1 MKQMPRNRI
10 LAAALCLAA
19 VAAVLVYAYMSRLS
33 DETRQPVAVVAAS
46 EDIPARTIITKEMVK
61 LSDFP
66 RKLVPPNAAVSVDSV
81 VGKVALQ
88 MIREGNP
95 ISMNQLAA
103 RGAALGLSYAVPP
116 LMRAVTVALDPII
129 GVAGFLKPGDH
140 VDVVATFDV
149 NDGTVTKTV
158 LQDVELLAIGSQV
171 VEGEIDP
178 GTGKP
183 AKPQTYPNATLAVT
197 PQDAEKLILAESKGK
212 LRLTL
217 RYYGDQAKVISKG
230 ITSRQL
236 IGYVPPDVP
245 EKTSSAS
252 SVRQTV
258 ASRPSPPPIVRETPP
273 IYGIPPLTTQA
284 VAQEEAGKKVQV
296 VRGTK
301 IEEVAVS
308 D

>member
-1 MKQMPRNRI
+1 MKQMPRNRV

-19 VAAVLVYAYMSRLS
+19 VAAILVYAYMSRLS
-33 DETRQPVAVVAAS
+33 DESRQPVAVVAAS
-46 EDIPARTIITKEMVK
+46 KDIPARTIITQDMVRVN
-61 LSDFP
+61 DFP
-66 RKLVPPNAAVSVDSV
+66 RKLIPPNAAVSIDSV

-88 MIREGNP
+88 TIKEGNP
-95 ISMNQLAA
+95 ISMNQLAP

-149 NDGTVTKTV
+149 NDGTITKTV

-183 AKPQTYPNATLAVT
+183 AKPQTQPNATLAVT

-245 EKTSSAS
+245 EKTSSTVT
-252 SVRQTV
+252 VRPAV
-258 ASRPSPPPIVRETPP
+258 SRPSPPPIVRESPP
-273 IYGIPPLTTQA
+273 IYSIPPLPTTQTT
-284 VAQEEAGKKVQV
+284 VQEEPGKKVQV

-301 IEEVAVS
+301 IEEVVVS
-308 D
+308 E

>member
-1 MKQMPRNRI
+1 MPRNRV

-19 VAAVLVYAYMSRLS
+19 VAAILVYAYMSRLS

-46 EDIPARTIITKEMVK
+46 KDIPARTIITQEMVK
-61 LSDFP
+61 VNDFP
-66 RKLVPPNAAVSVDSV
+66 RKLIPPNAAVSIDSV
-81 VGKVALQ
+81 IGKVALQ
-88 MIREGNP
+88 TIKEGNP
-95 ISMNQLAA
+95 ISMNQLAP

-149 NDGTVTKTV
+149 GDGTVTKTV

-183 AKPQTYPNATLAVT
+183 AKPQTQPNATLAVT

-245 EKTSSAS
+245 EKTSS
-252 SVRQTV
+252 TV
-258 ASRPSPPPIVRETPP
+258 AVRPAVSRPSPPIVRESPP
-273 IYGIPPLTTQA
+273 IYSIPPLPAQTP
-284 VAQEEAGKKVQV
+284 VQEEPGKKVQV

-301 IEEVAVS
+301 IEEVVVS
-308 D
+308 E

>member
-1 MKQMPRNRI
+1 MPRNRV

-19 VAAVLVYAYMSRLS
+19 VAAILVYAYMSRLS
-33 DETRQPVAVVAAS
+33 DESRQPVAVVAAS
-46 EDIPARTIITKEMVK
+46 KDIPARTIITQDMVRVN
-61 LSDFP
+61 DFP
-66 RKLVPPNAAVSVDSV
+66 RKLIPPNAAVSIDSV

-88 MIREGNP
+88 TIKEGNP
-95 ISMNQLAA
+95 ISMNQLAP

-140 VDVVATFDV
+140 VDVIATFDV
-149 NDGTVTKTV
+149 NDGTITKTV

-183 AKPQTYPNATLAVT
+183 AKPQTQPNATLAVT

-245 EKTSSAS
+245 EKTSSTVT
-252 SVRQTV
+252 VRPAV
-258 ASRPSPPPIVRETPP
+258 SRPSPPPIVRESPP
-273 IYGIPPLTTQA
+273 IYSIPPLPTTQTT
-284 VAQEEAGKKVQV
+284 VQEEPGKKVQV

-301 IEEVAVS
+301 IEEVVVS
-308 D
+308 E